1 MGSCSL
7 PLKEIVVARF
17 EAGEDLLLSIK
28 QVVADYDVKA
38 GMFTVIG
45 AVDKAHYGFYIPKE
59 KAYTTHVWEPSR
71 QSSPALEIL
80 NCTGNVAILDNEPIV
95 HAHIILSGVK
105 GEMLG
110 GHLMEGCRVNP
121 TGELTL
127 IKAEG
132 VLQRKHNDAF
142 NLALLSI

>member
-7 PLKEIVVARF
+7 PLKEIIVARF
-17 EAGEDLLLSIK
+17 EAEEDLLLSIK
-28 QVVADYDVKA
+28 QVVVEYDVKA

-45 AVDKAHYGFYIPKE
+45 AVDKAHYGFYIPQK
-59 KAYTTHVWEPSR
+59 KAYTTHVWEPSKK
-71 QSSPALEIL
+71 SSPALEIL

-95 HAHIILSGVK
+95 HAHILLSGVK
-105 GEMLG
+105 GEMVG
-110 GHLMEGCRVNP
+110 GHVLEGCRVNP

-132 VLQRKHNDAF
+132 VLLRKHNDA
-142 NLALLSI
+142 LKLSLLSI